1 MVPLVRGDRAGLV
14 YAMNIADRYV
24 VSTLMEPIRLDLN
37 LTDSGIAMLTATA
50 LALFYVTIRIPYPH
64 WPTGPIDVTCP
75 PKDPSF

>member
-50 LALFYVTIRIPYPH
+50 LALFYVTIRIPVSALA
-64 WPTGPIDVTCP
+64 DRANRRDLP